1 LREKTVK
8 AVKKKMGDYSN
19 GNGITAHFNSR
30 SIKKMTSDKALNKSL
45 ENGFT
50 KSQHFETVSRAPN
63 LFKTSKLV
71 SVQKD
76 KNDSD
81 NVLSIKRLSADF
93 KLKSGKKATAYFTV
107 KETKQNG
114 HTLYSIELKK

>member
-1 LREKTVK
+1 
-8 AVKKKMGDYSN
+8 MGDYSN

-50 KSQHFETVSRAPN
+50 KSQHFEAVSRAPN
-63 LFKTSKLV
+63 LFKSAKLV

-81 NVLSIKRLSADF
+81 NVLAIKRFSTDF

-114 HTLYSIELKK
+114 HTLYSIELRK